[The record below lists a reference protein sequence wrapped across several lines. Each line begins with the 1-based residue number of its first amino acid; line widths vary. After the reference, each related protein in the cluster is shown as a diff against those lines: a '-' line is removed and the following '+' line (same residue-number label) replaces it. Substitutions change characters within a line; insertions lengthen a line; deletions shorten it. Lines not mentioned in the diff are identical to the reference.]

1 MAKLELNAQNVTEQ
15 EKTTINHMEK
25 SFKIFFGIAVVGLF
39 IGIFI
44 AINAPKSSL
53 TIYEESDLQKAVRDW
68 NSDLPRTIGTIGTM
82 DSIVY
87 RGKTI
92 IYNMT
97 VFGDNRIKD
106 IYTQHYGEFKDILKY
121 SILAMNGQRNMGN
134 IFISILNQKE
144 LKLGIRIYTQDG
156 DVTEWL
162 MPGSELKSFA
172 ESCKVSPTTALRT
185 TIDMQIEIASINLP
199 VRKED
204 IHDPI
209 KSVALNSFLGEIDES
224 CLPQSISH
232 IGNDIVFEYNV
243 DENVYDLKEMEK
255 IKDDVTTLE
264 ALASSLTEDADVH
277 EFYGIIVLSH
287 SNFVITYNGRNT
299 QKSVSIRLPYHIL
312 KKYCKVP
319 QYLLS

>member
-1 MAKLELNAQNVTEQ
+1 
-15 EKTTINHMEK
+15 MEK

-44 AINAPKSSL
+44 AINAPKPSL
-53 TIYEESDLQKAVRDW
+53 TIYEKSDLQKAVREW

-87 RGKTI
+87 REKTI

-106 IYTQHYGEFKDILKY
+106 IYTQHYDEFKDILKY

-255 IKDDVTTLE
+255 NKDDVTTLE

-287 SNFVITYNGRNT
+287 SNFVITYMAGIHRN
-299 QKSVSIRLPYHIL
+299 QFRYVCHII
-312 KKYCKVP
+312 Y
-319 QYLLS
+319 